1 MSDGNEKTVHRSND
15 RGRILLYQEVAD
27 RLRQDMR
34 AGFHPR
40 GTYLP
45 SEADLC
51 ARFKVSR
58 DTIRR
63 ALAELGVEGLI
74 QTEPGVGHRVRGQV
88 VSAKREKDDLV
99 VVIAP
104 YGHDAYAFT
113 EMVAGLERSLTNAGL
128 RLVISTLQTQPSV
141 EAQMITA
148 AQVEHVLHMRPQA
161 VVCGLPRGTDAS
173 ELQRFVR
180 ADVPVVVVGE
190 DPKGLAV
197 DYVGTD
203 DRLGAYMISE
213 WLADWAGEL
222 PWCISGATRFP
233 GLEYR
238 LEGFSLALAS
248 RSSDAGDK
256 MVYQLSTAAE
266 ENPAAEL
273 AEWVQERRGA
283 DRLGVLCTQP
293 NLILILAN
301 NLEQAGFRLGETA
314 AIGCVGSLWEEA
326 MPIGIPVAAA
336 AWSASEM
343 GTTAAHLALMRGV
356 TGDARLALRVLVA
369 PRPVVAPEYLQ
380 SDIITSYGQET
391 EERR

>member
-1 MSDGNEKTVHRSND
+1 MRDEREKKVNHSNGLS
-15 RGRILLYQEVAD
+15 RTLLYQEVAD
-27 RLRQDMR
+27 RLRQDMQ

-51 ARFKVSR
+51 TRFKVSR

-63 ALAELGVEGLI
+63 ALAVLGEEGLI
-74 QTEPGVGHRVRGQV
+74 QSEPGVGHRVRGQV

-99 VVIAP
+99 VAITP
-104 YGHDAYAFT
+104 YGREAYAFT
-113 EMVAGLERSLTNAGL
+113 EMVAGLERSLTDAGL
-128 RLVISTLQTQPSV
+128 RLVISMLQTHFSG

-161 VVCGLPRGTDAS
+161 VVCGLPRNTEAS
-173 ELQRFVR
+173 ELQRLVR
-180 ADVPVVVVGE
+180 ADVPVVVVGD

-222 PWCISGATRFP
+222 PWCVSGAVRFP

-238 LEGFSLALAS
+238 LEGYSLALAS
-248 RSSDAGDK
+248 RTPK
-256 MVYQLSTAAE
+256 AAE
-266 ENPAAEL
+266 EMVFQLSSTEEDPAVEL
-273 AEWVQERRGA
+273 IEWAQEHRGA

-293 NLILILAN
+293 DLVLTLASS
-301 NLEQAGFRLGETA
+301 LEQAGYRLGETA
-314 AIGCVGSLWEEA
+314 AIGCVSSVWEEA
-326 MPIGIPVAAA
+326 VPNGIPVAAA

-343 GTTAAHLALMRGV
+343 GNTAAHLALMRGV
-356 TGDARLALRVLVA
+356 TGDARQALRVLVA

-380 SDIITSYGQET
+380 SNITTGFGQD
-391 EERR
+391 EEEGR